1 MATSTLIL
9 HRGAREVTREEFES
23 LPVPPATKT
32 WAPVSHSR
40 VLDTAVATHD
50 DSNGSL
56 ADALQLQIQQLTCRL
71 RVHCCRLS
79 DPLSIG
85 Q

>member
-40 VLDTAVATHD
+40 VLDTAVATLREAGFTCV
-50 DSNGSL
+50 STRLALSANGH
-56 ADALQLQIQQLTCRL
+56 RFF
-71 RVHCCRLS
+71 
-79 DPLSIG
+79 
-85 Q
+85 